1 MLQGNKLVGPIP
13 QTYMAGSN
21 LKMIDFSNNTLK
33 GKLPRALVNCKR
45 LEFLDV
51 SHNRINDCFPYWLS
65 TLPELKVIAL
75 RSNEFHGAIMCPTRC
90 TFPKLHIID
99 LSHNEFS
106 GNLAPEIIK
115 NWKSMTAS
123 NISQLQYEDSTI
135 QFPNQYWF
143 RDISYSF
150 TMSNKGV
157 VMDYQ
162 ELQQDFYFMI
172 AIDLSSNK
180 LFGEI
185 PNVMGDLTQTRAYS

>member
-51 SHNRINDCFPYWLS
+51 SHNQINDSFPYWLS

-90 TFPKLHIID
+90 TFLKLHIID

-106 GNLAPEIIK
+106 RNLAPEMIR
-115 NWKSMTAS
+115 NW
-123 NISQLQYEDSTI
+123 N
-135 QFPNQYWF
+135 P
-143 RDISYSF
+143 
-150 TMSNKGV
+150 
-157 VMDYQ
+157 
-162 ELQQDFYFMI
+162 
-172 AIDLSSNK
+172 
-180 LFGEI
+180 
-185 PNVMGDLTQTRAYS
+185 